1 MRSFAIFLGL
11 IALALAGIA
20 VFTYPAWLLLQ
31 SAGFEVKFHRVASRI
46 AMLTFLVGFLL
57 VARRLKATDRVSLG
71 YGIPGRRFFVELL
84 QAVVIGAVLML
95 PVLATM
101 VALDMRELKPGLSLG
116 MAGWLEI
123 IAVACL
129 TGLVVALIEETA
141 LRGVMHSAIARE
153 SGAGLAIVLVSLV
166 YAATHFFA
174 KTRIPAD
181 EVGPASGL
189 AMLSGI
195 LDSFAHPLGILD
207 AFLCLFMVG
216 VLLGLAR
223 HLTGNIAACIGL
235 HASWVAIISVV
246 RETSTRRETGPVAW
260 LMSDYD
266 GFIGWMVLAWTFVI
280 GGTLWWWYG
289 RRLVPGEES
298 GEKEKKG
305 DRSI

>member
-20 VFTYPAWLLLQ
+20 VFTYPAWLLLH

-71 YGIPGRRFFVELL
+71 YGIPGRRFVAELL
-84 QAVVIGAVLML
+84 QAVAIGAVLML

-101 VALDMRELKPGLSLG
+101 VSLDMRELKPGLSLG
-116 MAGWLEI
+116 LAGWLEI
-123 IAVACL
+123 VATACL

-174 KTRIPAD
+174 KTRIPAG

-189 AMLSGI
+189 VMLSGI

-223 HLTGNIAACIGL
+223 HLTGNIAACVGL

-246 RETSTRRETGPVAW
+246 RETSTRRESGPVAW

-280 GGTLWWWYG
+280 GGALWWWYS
-289 RRLVPGEES
+289 VPGEES
-298 GEKEKKG
+298 GEKKG
-305 DRSI
+305 G

>member
-1 MRSFAIFLGL
+1 MRNFAIFLGL

-20 VFTYPAWLLLQ
+20 LFTYPAWLLLQ
-31 SAGFEVKFHRVASRI
+31 SAGLEVKFHRVASRI
-46 AMLTFLVGFLL
+46 AMLTFLAGFLL
-57 VARRLKATDRVSLG
+57 IARRLKVTDRTSLG
-71 YGIPGRRFFVELL
+71 YNLPARSFFIELVKAMVL
-84 QAVVIGAVLML
+84 GAVLML

-101 VALDMRELKPGLSLG
+101 VVLDMRELKPGLAL
-116 MAGWLEI
+116 AAADWVLLI
-123 IAVACL
+123 LTACV

-153 SGAGLAIVLVSLV
+153 SGPAPAILLVSLV

-174 KTRIPAD
+174 KTRIPPD
-181 EVGPASGL
+181 QVGPGSGL
-189 AMLSGI
+189 DMLAGM

-216 VLLGLAR
+216 VLLGVTR

-235 HASWVAIISVV
+235 HASWVAIITVV
-246 RETSTRRETGPVAW
+246 RQTSERRESGPVAW

-280 GGTLWWWYG
+280 GWALWWWFG
-289 RRLVPGEES
+289 RSGRL
-298 GEKEKKG
+298 
-305 DRSI
+305 DRNGRAMPAP

>member
-71 YGIPGRRFFVELL
+71 YGIPGRRFFVELF
-84 QAVVIGAVLML
+84 QAVMIGAVLML

-123 IAVACL
+123 VAMACL

-153 SGAGLAIVLVSLV
+153 SGAGLAIVLVSLI

-189 AMLSGI
+189 AMLSGM

-280 GGTLWWWYG
+280 GWALWRWYRHARAG
-289 RRLVPGEES
+289 
-298 GEKEKKG
+298 
-305 DRSI
+305 